1 MIDGP
6 APDLLDPAATGD
18 EPELDRTLRPRRLDE
33 FVGQASVCEQ
43 LTILVDAAR
52 RRAEPL
58 EHCVF
63 SGPPGLGKTTLA
75 TILAAEM
82 GTQLR
87 ITSGPAIEHQGV
99 LASVLTNLGP
109 GDVLFID
116 EIHRLQRGVEES
128 LYPAMEDFAFDFATG
143 KGAGAQSLRL
153 RLQPFTVVGATTRLG
168 LLSGPLRDRFGAALR
183 LDLYEPTDLA
193 TILRRSARLLG
204 VEVEEG
210 AIAILAARAR
220 GTPRIANRL
229 LRRVRDFALVRASG
243 RVTADVATDGLA
255 MLAVDELG
263 LDAIDRRLLQ
273 TICEHFGGGPVGL
286 ETVAVSLAE
295 EAQTIE
301 DVHEPFL
308 IQSGLLARTARGRVA
323 TVRAY
328 QHLGLPPPAAEPAG
342 RAGPGGP
349 AGPGAPTLFDG

>member
-1 MIDGP
+1 MTDP
-6 APDLLDPAATGD
+6 AADLLDPAAAAD

-33 FVGQASVCEQ
+33 FVGQAPIREQ

-52 RRAEPL
+52 RREEPL

-82 GTQLR
+82 GVQLR
-87 ITSGPAIEHQGV
+87 VSSGPAIEHQGV
-99 LASVLTNLGP
+99 LASVLTNLGAR
-109 GDVLFID
+109 DVLFID

-168 LLSGPLRDRFGAALR
+168 LLSGPLRDRFGAAFR
-183 LDLYEPTDLA
+183 LDFYTPGELA
-193 TILRRSARLLG
+193 TILRRSARLLA
-204 VEVEEG
+204 VEVEPA
-210 AIAILAARAR
+210 AIVLLAERAR

-229 LRRVRDFALVRASG
+229 LRRVRDFALVRADG
-243 RVTADVATDGLA
+243 RVTAPVATEALA
-255 MLAVDELG
+255 MLEVDALG
-263 LDAIDRRLLQ
+263 LDAVDRRLLRA
-273 TICEHFGGGPVGL
+273 ICEHFGGGPVGL
-286 ETVAVSLAE
+286 DTVAVSLAE

-308 IQSGLLARTARGRVA
+308 IQAGLLARTQRGRVA
-323 TVRAY
+323 TPRAY
-328 QHLGLPPPAAEPAG
+328 QHLGLAAPPTAAPAG
-342 RAGPGGP
+342 APGGP
-349 AGPGAPTLFDG
+349 GEGPTLFEG